1 MCVKHDAMLVQD
13 VKQGLRLALHQIV
26 KALVDGRF
34 YIVFALADLDQFDK
48 NIRGIVAHSELWRKN

>member
-1 MCVKHDAMLVQD
+1 MLVQD

-34 YIVFALADLDQFDK
+34 DIVFALADLDQFDK